1 LTVFTLIYLNKYKM
15 PNVTK
20 ISAKREEMLTAS
32 MDAHERATDEKSMKR
47 HKDGVKKF
55 INNIEDFDEKK
66 LKQYFDEYCSDDN
79 NFEEIEVAEKPKRTL
94 SDKQKEAM
102 SAGRKAAKAARE
114 AEAAEKAAE
123 SEKED
128 KAEEKPKNAKA
139 KSAKA

>member
-1 LTVFTLIYLNKYKM
+1 M
-15 PNVTK
+15 PNITK

-66 LKQYFDEYCSDDN
+66 LKQYFDEYCADDT
-79 NFEEIEVAEKPKRTL
+79 NFEEIEVANKPKRTL

-102 SAGRKAAKAARE
+102 NAGRKAAKAARE

-139 KSAKA
+139 KSARA

>member
-1 LTVFTLIYLNKYKM
+1 MLFTLIYLNKYRM
-15 PNVTK
+15 PNITK
-20 ISAKREEMLTAS
+20 ISAKREEMLTSS

-66 LKQYFDEYCSDDN
+66 LKQYFDEYCTDDN

>member
-1 LTVFTLIYLNKYKM
+1 M

-66 LKQYFDEYCSDDN
+66 LKQYFDEYCADDT

>member
-20 ISAKREEMLTAS
+20 ISAKREEMVIESLEANN
-32 MDAHERATDEKSMKR
+32 RPTDEKSMKR
-47 HKDGVKKF
+47 HKVGVKKF
-55 INNIEDFDEKK
+55 INDIEDFDEKK
-66 LKQYFDEYCSDDN
+66 LKQYFDEYCTDDN
-79 NFEEIEVAEKPKRTL
+79 NFEEIEVAVKPKRTL

>member
-1 LTVFTLIYLNKYKM
+1 MTVFTLIYLNKYKM

-20 ISAKREEMLTAS
+20 ISAKREEMLTSS

-66 LKQYFDEYCSDDN
+66 LKQYFDEYCTDDN

>member
-1 LTVFTLIYLNKYKM
+1 M

-20 ISAKREEMLTAS
+20 ISAKREEMLTLS

-66 LKQYFDEYCSDDN
+66 LKQYFDEYCTDDN

>member
-1 LTVFTLIYLNKYKM
+1 M

-66 LKQYFDEYCSDDN
+66 LKDYMNDYCADDD
-79 NFEEIEVAEKPKRTL
+79 NFEEIEVADKPKRTL
-94 SDKQKEAM
+94 SDEQKAKM
-102 SAGRKAAKAARE
+102 KAGREAAKAARE
-114 AEAAEKAAE
+114 AAAAEKA
-123 SEKED
+123 KED
-128 KAEEKPKNAKA
+128 EAEQVEDTPPKKETKPKAAKVAKA
-139 KSAKA
+139 

>member
-1 LTVFTLIYLNKYKM
+1 M

-20 ISAKREEMLTAS
+20 ISAKREEMLTSS
-32 MDAHERATDEKSMKR
+32 MDAHERATDEKSMKH

-66 LKQYFDEYCSDDN
+66 LKQYFDEYCTDDN

-94 SDKQKEAM
+94 NDKQKEAM

>member
-1 LTVFTLIYLNKYKM
+1 MTVFTLIYLNKYKM

-20 ISAKREEMLTAS
+20 ISAKREEMVIESLEANN
-32 MDAHERATDEKSMKR
+32 RPTDEKSMKR
-47 HKDGVKKF
+47 HKVGVKKF
-55 INNIEDFDEKK
+55 INDIEDFDEKK
-66 LKQYFDEYCSDDN
+66 LKQYFDEYCTDDN
-79 NFEEIEVAEKPKRTL
+79 NFEEIEVAVKPKRTL

>member
-1 LTVFTLIYLNKYKM
+1 M

-20 ISAKREEMLTAS
+20 ISAKREEMVIESLEANN
-32 MDAHERATDEKSMKR
+32 RPTDEKSMKR
-47 HKDGVKKF
+47 HKVGVKKF
-55 INNIEDFDEKK
+55 INDIEDFDEKK
-66 LKQYFDEYCSDDN
+66 LKQYFDEYCTDDN
-79 NFEEIEVAEKPKRTL
+79 NFEEIEVAVKPKRTL

>member
-1 LTVFTLIYLNKYKM
+1 M

-79 NFEEIEVAEKPKRTL
+79 NFEEAEKPKRTL

-128 KAEEKPKNAKA
+128 KAEKPKNAKA

>member
-1 LTVFTLIYLNKYKM
+1 MTVFTLIYLNKYKM

-66 LKQYFDEYCSDDN
+66 LKQYFDEYCADDT